1 MADAESDSDEGD
13 DDEDD
18 ESDDSEDEGAENEN
32 RSGVMKSSSSAQLQ
46 SMLKSILSSRNELSI
61 GTFKANLSAHLKKS
75 RESLNGG
82 GGSGGDRRSIS
93 LNREPG
99 VRDSEEDEDG
109 VVVGDVNDTEITY
122 ETDKY
127 LRIPL

>member
-1 MADAESDSDEGD
+1 MCMSP
-13 DDEDD
+13 
-18 ESDDSEDEGAENEN
+18 
-32 RSGVMKSSSSAQLQ
+32 
-46 SMLKSILSSRNELSI
+46 RNELSI
-61 GTFKANLSAHLKKS
+61 DTFKANLSAHLKKS
-75 RESLNGG
+75 QESLNGG
-82 GGSGGDRRSIS
+82 TQEGARRSIS

-109 VVVGDVNDTEITY
+109 GAVVGGDVNETEITY

>member
-61 GTFKANLSAHLKKS
+61 GTFKVSFPIC
-75 RESLNGG
+75 R
-82 GGSGGDRRSIS
+82 
-93 LNREPG
+93 
-99 VRDSEEDEDG
+99 VR
-109 VVVGDVNDTEITY
+109 VNFLC
-122 ETDKY
+122 
-127 LRIPL
+127 LRIRWVRPRAQGCKGT